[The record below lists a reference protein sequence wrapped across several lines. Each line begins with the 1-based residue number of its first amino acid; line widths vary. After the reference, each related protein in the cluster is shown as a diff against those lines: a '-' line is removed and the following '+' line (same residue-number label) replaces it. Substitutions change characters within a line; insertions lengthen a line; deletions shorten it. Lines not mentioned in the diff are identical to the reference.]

1 MDRKTGFDAM
11 PHASP
16 AESTVESILRA
27 DNAKLREQLALRD
40 LALDGIQTTFVIVD
54 RSIPEPT
61 ILYCNRI
68 AAELCGVPRE
78 EMIGRSVAVLSQNNL
93 SVKPD
98 FQKDY
103 ATLSSG
109 QKIAYE
115 TEVQRPDGSTFWRGV
130 TVVPLFDPA
139 GKLIRSIATGADITA
154 KREAALRQQQLQDQ
168 LVAELK
174 ERARLLSEL
183 QLAQKLESVGRLAA
197 GISHEI
203 NTPIQ
208 YIGDCIYFLKSG
220 FNDLLEAMEGHRRAL
235 ACAAPTADIETMR
248 SDIDATNA
256 KHDLEFLRSE
266 IPKAIEKMSEGVGR
280 VSDIV
285 HAMKEF
291 ARPESS
297 GESAVDIRQAIQ
309 STLIVATQ
317 VYNNVA
323 LVRTEFSE
331 VPEVTCNIGEIN
343 QVLLNLLVNA
353 AQAIEEAGRDVE
365 SGVIH
370 IRTEQ
375 AGRYVTICISDN
387 GCGIPAEH
395 LPKLYDPFFTTRA
408 VGKGRGQGLAIA
420 RSIVVDKHGGD
431 LRVTSTVGKGS
442 DFLVMLPIEG
452 RHAVAV

>member
-1 MDRKTGFDAM
+1 MSIKRVDAM
-11 PHASP
+11 PDASLVEP
-16 AESTVESILRA
+16 TVESALRA

-54 RSIPEPT
+54 RTIPEPT
-61 ILYCNRI
+61 ILYCNRK
-68 AAELCGVPRE
+68 AAEMCGLQRE
-78 EMIGRSVAVLSQNNL
+78 EMIGRGLSVLSQYNL

-98 FQKDY
+98 FQKDH

-115 TEVQRPDGSTFWRGV
+115 TEVQRPDGRTYWRGV
-130 TVVPLFDPA
+130 TIVPVFDSA
-139 GKLIRSIATGADITA
+139 GTLVRSIATGADITA

-174 ERARLLSEL
+174 ERERLLSEL

-220 FNDLLEAMEGHRRAL
+220 FNDLLAVLEGRRRLLAAVAHTPDIEAMCGDI
-235 ACAAPTADIETMR
+235 AAM
-248 SDIDATNA
+248 DA
-256 KHDLEFLRSE
+256 KYDVEFLRAE
-266 IPKAIEKMSEGVGR
+266 IPKAIGRMSEGIAR

-285 HAMKEF
+285 GAMKEF
-291 ARPESS
+291 ARPDSS
-297 GESAVDIRQAIQ
+297 GENAADIKQAIQ

-317 VYNNVA
+317 AYSEVA
-323 LVRTEFSE
+323 RVRTEFAE
-331 VPEVTCNIGEIN
+331 IPEVVCNIGEIN

-353 AQAIEEAGRDVE
+353 AQAIKEAGRDLD
-365 SGVIH
+365 SGVID

-375 AGRYVTICISDN
+375 VGKHVSIRVSDN
-387 GCGIPAEH
+387 GCGIPAEN
-395 LPKLYDPFFTTRA
+395 LPKLYDPFFTTRD
-408 VGKGRGQGLAIA
+408 VGNGMGQGLAIA
-420 RSIVVDKHGGD
+420 RSIVVDKHRGE
-431 LRVTSTVGKGS
+431 LSVASTVGQGTE
-442 DFLVMLPIEG
+442 FLVTLPIEG
-452 RHAVAV
+452 RHGAEV